1 MHPRRIPPYLLVLFL
16 LLSLAAGCGDRPPA
30 SPTPT
35 PTPGDSIAESS
46 VSTEQIRALGTV
58 RPAQTLQLG
67 FLTGGPVGAVRVG
80 IGDRVQ
86 AGDLLAELDTTS
98 LTWAV
103 REAEEALALS
113 QALLDQAQASPS
125 EAALDLAQ
133 SEVERAL
140 AQHKQLLAGPSPEAI
155 AIAQADVEAAR
166 ARYAQVHA
174 GASPQDL
181 LAAQASLQKAKAL
194 VAAAQAAY
202 DQVAGR
208 PDVGASPQAA
218 ALHLATIDL
227 QAAQSRVNQLQ
238 ALPAAADLAEAQA
251 HLARAEANLA
261 LAQAGPT
268 EAEIAASASR
278 VSAAQAQLALAG
290 AGPRPEDLAVARA
303 RMQPARTALEQAQA
317 ALAQAQLLA
326 PFDGV
331 ISKVTLRPGEWAAPG
346 APVVE
351 ILDLRAWMV
360 ETRNVGELAIGGV
373 WVGQAA
379 AVQVLAFGG
388 QTLPGHV
395 AAISPV
401 AVVQQGDTTYT
412 LLIALEPTD
421 LPLRP
426 GMNAQVEIG
435 TD

>member
-1 MHPRRIPPYLLVLFL
+1 MHPRRMPLYVLVLL
-16 LLSLAAGCGDRPPA
+16 LILSLVAGCGDRPPA
-30 SPTPT
+30 SPTLA
-35 PTPGDSIAESS
+35 PTPGDGVAAGS

-67 FLTGGPVGAVRVG
+67 FLTGGPVSAVRIG
-80 IGDRVQ
+80 IGDHVQ

-98 LTWAV
+98 LSWVV
-103 REAEEALALS
+103 REAEEALTLS
-113 QALLDQAQASPS
+113 QALLHQAQTGPS
-125 EAALDLAQ
+125 EAALALAQ
-133 SEVERAL
+133 AEVERAQ
-140 AQHKQLLAGPSPEAI
+140 AQHQDLLAGPSPEAI
-155 AIAQADVEAAR
+155 AMAQADVDVAR
-166 ARYAQVHA
+166 ARYEQVRA
-174 GASPQDL
+174 GASPQEL
-181 LAAQASLQKAKAL
+181 LAAQADLQKAEAL

-227 QAAQSRVNQLQ
+227 ETAQARVEQLQ
-238 ALPAAADLAEAQA
+238 ALPHAVELAEAQA
-251 HLARAEANLA
+251 HLTRAEAALA

-290 AGPRPEDLAVARA
+290 AGPHPEDLAVAEA
-303 RMQPARTALEQAQA
+303 RMQPARTALEKAQA
-317 ALAQAQLLA
+317 ALTQTRLLA

-351 ILDLRAWMV
+351 ILDTSSWIV

-373 WVGQAA
+373 RVGQAA
-379 AVQVLAFGG
+379 AVQVLALGG
-388 QTLPGHV
+388 EALPGHV
-395 AAISPV
+395 TAISPV

-412 LLIALEPTD
+412 LLIALDPND

-426 GMNAQVEIG
+426 GMNAQVVIS
-435 TD
+435 TN